1 MIPETSIHTSRLD
14 LVPATLE
21 HLMYEQTDPRALG
34 ILLHAA
40 IPPSWPPAMLTGEVL
55 AEFIR
60 MKKEGSDPNFILWY
74 WILNNASGTGRTLI
88 GSGGISS
95 ALGAKAA
102 VVLGYSVLE
111 PFQCRGYATEAVRSV
126 IPVIFS
132 EPSVQRIIAT
142 TFPDLHAS
150 IRVLE
155 KTGFICTGQGHASEG
170 MEEGSLCYV
179 KEKQDEP

>member
-1 MIPETSIHTSRLD
+1 MIPDISIRTLRLD

-21 HLMYEQTDPRALG
+21 HLVYEQTDLRALES
-34 ILLHAA
+34 LLHAA

-74 WILNNASGTGRTLI
+74 WILNDACETGRTLI

-95 ALGAKAA
+95 APGAKNT

-111 PFQCRGYATEAVRSV
+111 PFQCRGYATEAVSHM

-132 EPSVQRIIAT
+132 DPSVQRIIAT

-155 KTGFICTGQGHASEG
+155 KTGFVCTGRGHASEG
-170 MEEGSLCYV
+170 MEEGTLWYV
-179 KEKQDEP
+179 NEKLDEP